1 VAVERGIL
9 LYERVDIGDGNQD
22 LHRAT
27 RQGSATVS

>member
-9 LYERVDIGDGNQD
+9 LFERVDIGNANQD

-27 RQGSATVS
+27 RQG